1 MLCSGGGAAAGV
13 AAMMSAVRGAL
24 APGGAYA
31 CVSYGAPRD
40 RLRWLRG
47 GAGEGGGA
55 EWARCDVWSL
65 PKPRAAEGDAAA
77 PQATRHQDGDAE
89 PKEGSAH
96 FVYLL
101 TVPVR
106 HRCISRRTCK

>member
-1 MLCSGGGAAAGV
+1 MLCSGEHASEGV
-13 AAMMSAVRGAL
+13 AAMVAAVRGAL

-47 GAGEGGGA
+47 GVAD
-55 EWARCDVWSL
+55 WARCDVWSL
-65 PKPRAAEGDAAA
+65 PKPRAADGDDAA
-77 PQATRHQDGDAE
+77 PQATRHRDGDAE

-101 TVPVR
+101 TAPVR
-106 HRCISRRTCK
+106 P